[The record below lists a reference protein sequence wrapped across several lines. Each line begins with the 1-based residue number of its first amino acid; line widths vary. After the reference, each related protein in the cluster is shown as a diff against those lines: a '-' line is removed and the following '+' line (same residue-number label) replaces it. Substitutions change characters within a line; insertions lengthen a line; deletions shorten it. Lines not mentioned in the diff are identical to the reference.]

1 MENDEWLEIYNVE
14 MELLE
19 FSVCNVSSSGNS
31 IWTLHNA
38 RFLYGNDYHFR
49 LEICSTKKE
58 VKKSENGVNEWM
70 QEVCEK
76 ERKMCAIQLYLIF
89 VVIFSR
95 KKTDFS
101 FFTWIFV
108 ILFLFCYS
116 FFYSFIILFH
126 SIAFTMHTHTH
137 THIIHPSAS
146 YIVNKMFSIGNF
158 FYAATRMY

>member
-1 MENDEWLEIYNVE
+1 
-14 MELLE
+14 
-19 FSVCNVSSSGNS
+19 
-31 IWTLHNA
+31 
-38 RFLYGNDYHFR
+38 
-49 LEICSTKKE
+49 
-58 VKKSENGVNEWM
+58 M

-89 VVIFSR
+89 VVIFFSR

-126 SIAFTMHTHTH
+126 SIAFTMHTHIH
-137 THIIHPSAS
+137 THHSSICILHREQDVFDWKFFFMQPLAC
-146 YIVNKMFSIGNF
+146 INALLRLFKHNKCISICVFIGKRRRKWNI
-158 FYAATRMY
+158 